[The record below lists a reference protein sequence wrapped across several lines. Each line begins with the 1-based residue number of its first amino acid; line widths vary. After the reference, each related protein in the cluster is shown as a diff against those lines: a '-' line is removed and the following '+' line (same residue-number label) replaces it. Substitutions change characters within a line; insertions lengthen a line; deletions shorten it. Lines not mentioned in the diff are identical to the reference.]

1 MKTVVAVRL
10 LDPEPLPLPGHTL
23 RLPLR
28 PVHPLRLQPLPPWV
42 PRSRECPVLSWG
54 AVGEAWGGV
63 ALAQGSANAEDRL
76 EAALELWALSLEEGS
91 QESQGQG
98 PVRTRRKVPAIT
110 VRMSTRTQ
118 RDYRLWTL
126 PLWNS
131 RSIGLKRL

>member
-10 LDPEPLPLPGHTL
+10 LDQEPLPLPGHTP

-28 PVHPLRLQPLPPWV
+28 PVHPLRLQLLPRWV
-42 PRSRECPVLSWG
+42 PQSRGCPELSWE
-54 AVGEAWGGV
+54 AVGEAWGAA

-76 EAALELWALSLEEGS
+76 EAALEPWARSLEEGNP
-91 QESQGQG
+91 ESQVQE

-110 VRMSTRTQ
+110 VRMSTKTQ